1 MILEEDGKDSIL
13 LNQKSSEDV
22 CIFTE
27 DTLRELRTLK
37 GVCTCRVLDLTF
49 QVNHLVSNKC
59 RKLQYELYFKM
70 FQSFKFKQI
79 LGLAFGANFE
89 VLQLKKNIKE
99 KEDRGIG
106 SIGVQILTID
116 EISLMIVQDDNIRNI
131 MLETFTK
138 AIDNLIET
146 DFDDDA

>member
-1 MILEEDGKDSIL
+1 
-13 LNQKSSEDV
+13 
-22 CIFTE
+22 
-27 DTLRELRTLK
+27 
-37 GVCTCRVLDLTF
+37 
-49 QVNHLVSNKC
+49 
-59 RKLQYELYFKM
+59 M

-89 VLQLKKNIKE
+89 VLSLEKNIKE
-99 KEDRGIG
+99 KEDRSIG

-116 EISLMIVQDDNIRNI
+116 EISLMIIQDDNIRNI

-146 DFDDDA
+146 DFNDAAQGTLFTILYDFKYMTRHLTLNHLISKTNFIEKLLEQVAKLYYQDLQEYRTEHVMFDAA

>member
-1 MILEEDGKDSIL
+1 
-13 LNQKSSEDV
+13 
-22 CIFTE
+22 
-27 DTLRELRTLK
+27 
-37 GVCTCRVLDLTF
+37 
-49 QVNHLVSNKC
+49 
-59 RKLQYELYFKM
+59 M

-89 VLQLKKNIKE
+89 VLQLEKNIKE

-146 DFDDDA
+146 DFSDDA